1 VKNEQLFPSKSI
13 DTIVAQLMNGGKVK
27 RKKKNLKFV
36 VIWHLLKQGHPM
48 KNFES
53 FKELF

>member
-1 VKNEQLFPSKSI
+1 V
-13 DTIVAQLMNGGKVK
+13 NGGKVK
-27 RKKKNLKFV
+27 QKKKYLKFV

-53 FKELF
+53 FKEFF

>member
-27 RKKKNLKFV
+27 RKKKNIKFV